1 MKKRSDLFNRQ
12 ELKNRSETKTSS
24 DRNSEQSRGE
34 ALTHLIGLGEQ
45 SVRKSY
51 YPELLTKLEEL
62 EQERDR
68 YSQLNA
74 TLEQLNEELE
84 VRVQERTQE
93 LQAVNAQLR
102 QEIAERQQIEKQLKQ
117 AKEAAEEANR
127 NKDKYFAAASHDLL
141 QPMNAARLLVSALR
155 ERTLAPADEGLVE
168 RVHLAL
174 ENAEDLIND
183 LLDISRLD
191 QNAITPDL
199 SSMHLNAL
207 LHSLDAEFQPVAQ
220 VKKLKLNILPT
231 SLAVCSDSRLLMRI
245 LRNLISNAIRYT
257 PEGKITVGC
266 RRTSEHVLIQV
277 WDTGDG
283 IPADQLEMIFKEFQQ
298 LDQHRGKNRQGL
310 GLGLAIVDRIAR
322 MLGHPVQVASV
333 ERQGSCFSVRV
344 PRAHFQP
351 RVPTSLPPASFRPS
365 GDVLFQRSVLVIDNE
380 ESILVSMEALL
391 QQWGCQLICAPDLE
405 EALALCEDEEF
416 EPEVILADF
425 HLHDNRTGT
434 EAIAALRQH
443 YQREIPAIVLTADRN
458 SEQRKRFNDANLP
471 VLNKPVKPGKLRALI
486 QHLLES

>member
-1 MKKRSDLFNRQ
+1 MKKRSDPTTAG
-12 ELKNRSETKTSS
+12 LKTPAAKATSTP
-24 DRNSEQSRGE
+24 SRGE

-84 VRVQERTQE
+84 VRVEERTQE
-93 LQAVNAQLR
+93 LQSVNEQLR
-102 QEIAERQQIEKQLKQ
+102 QEIAERQQIEIQLKQ

-199 SSMHLNAL
+199 SSMQLNAL

-257 PEGKITVGC
+257 PEGRITVGC
-266 RRTSEHVLIQV
+266 RRTPEHVLIQI

-322 MLGHPVQVASV
+322 MLGHPVQVESLQG
-333 ERQGSCFSVRV
+333 QGSCF
-344 PRAHFQP
+344 
-351 RVPTSLPPASFRPS
+351 
-365 GDVLFQRSVLVIDNE
+365 
-380 ESILVSMEALL
+380 
-391 QQWGCQLICAPDLE
+391 
-405 EALALCEDEEF
+405 
-416 EPEVILADF
+416 
-425 HLHDNRTGT
+425 
-434 EAIAALRQH
+434 
-443 YQREIPAIVLTADRN
+443 
-458 SEQRKRFNDANLP
+458 
-471 VLNKPVKPGKLRALI
+471 
-486 QHLLES
+486 